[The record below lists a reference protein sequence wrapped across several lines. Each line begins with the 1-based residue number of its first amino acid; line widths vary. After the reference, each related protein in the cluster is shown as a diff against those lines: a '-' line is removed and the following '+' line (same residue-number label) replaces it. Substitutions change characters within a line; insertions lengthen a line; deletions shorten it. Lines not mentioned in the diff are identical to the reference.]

1 MRQPRIRHND
11 YTALEVPPLGD
22 WDPVLGV
29 SIVIPAYGQQDK
41 LDFVLAGLAAQS
53 YPDHLMEVIVV
64 DDGSSPPIRL
74 PELTPANTR
83 LVQSAPG
90 GWGSAHAVRTGI
102 AASAY
107 DVILRLDND
116 MLAYREHVEAHMR
129 WHHVADYLTVLGSI
143 AFTDYTAR
151 AHTPAEVTQA
161 ISNGKAA
168 ELFDPEQDGTS
179 RVERLDETTDYLL
192 NAGSRAFRV
201 ADGATISFGRR
212 LYDRAGG
219 PDPTLV
225 LGIDTEF
232 GYRLAQAGAVFV
244 PERDARSWHLGLSQL
259 KSRNEEGRRY
269 WAPYV
274 GQRVPLLQDFRREG
288 GRQWAVPYVEVVVDI
303 AEATYEDARAT
314 VVGALTGT
322 MTDVAVTLVGPWST
336 LTDERRSPLDDP
348 ALDLRLLRE
357 AFAGDGRVRY
367 VVSVPETSFP
377 APFRFR
383 CPAGVVPTL
392 DALRRLIEEADE
404 RRAGLVL
411 LPIPRDRMLP
421 IARLERTEAI
431 ARAIALREG
440 DEDLEDVIHELFGV
454 QWISG
459 TEWALVLANEVPRQV
474 GLLAEIDKWKTAA
487 EQRKTDLAKVKA
499 ELREW
504 QKVAQTPLKV
514 RLRHAVKRRVANALR
529 AGE

>member
-11 YTALEVPPLGD
+11 YSALEVPPLGD

-29 SIVIPAYGQQDK
+29 SIVIPAYGHQDK
-41 LDFVLAGLAAQS
+41 LDLVLAGLAAQS

-74 PELTPANTR
+74 PELMPANTR

-129 WHHVADYLTVLGSI
+129 WHHVADYLTVLGSL
-143 AFTDYTAR
+143 AFTDHTAR

-161 ISNGKAA
+161 VANGKAA
-168 ELFDPEQDGTS
+168 ELFDSEQDGTS
-179 RVERLDETTDYLL
+179 PVERLDETTDHLL
-192 NAGSRAFRV
+192 NAGNRAFRI
-201 ADGATISFGRR
+201 ADRATISFGRR

-219 PDPTLV
+219 LDTALV
-225 LGIDTEF
+225 LGSDTEF

-244 PERDARSWHLGLSQL
+244 PERDAQSWHLGLSQL
-259 KSRNEEGRRY
+259 KGRNEEGRRY
-269 WAPYV
+269 RSPYV
-274 GQRVPLLQDFRREG
+274 GQRVPLLKDFRQEA
-288 GRQWAVPYVEVVVDI
+288 GRQWAVPYVEVVVDV
-303 AEATYEDARAT
+303 AEATYEGAMAT
-314 VVGALTGT
+314 VIGALTGT

-348 ALDLRLLRE
+348 VLDLRLLRE
-357 AFAGDGRVRY
+357 AFASDGRVRY
-367 VVSVPETSFP
+367 VESVPETSFP

-383 CPAGVVPTL
+383 CPAGVVPAL
-392 DALRRLIEEADE
+392 DALRRLLEEADE
-404 RRAGLVL
+404 RRVGLVL

-421 IARLERTEAI
+421 IARLERTEAV

-454 QWISG
+454 HWISG

-474 GLLAEIDKWKTAA
+474 GLLAEVDKWKTVA
-487 EQRKTDLAKVKA
+487 EQRKTDLATVNA

-504 QKVAQTPLKV
+504 RKVAQTPLKV
-514 RLRHAVKRRVANALR
+514 RLRHAAKRRLANALHI
-529 AGE
+529 GE